1 MKYTLKICGATACR
15 SNDSLAVMDRLKE
28 LLAKRKSEFDAKGI
42 EVEIKEVGCIGLCG
56 KGPLLVV
63 EPGSKLYTQLTKQD
77 VEAIVDSLL
86 NHRTVENLL
95 YERDNERFE
104 KIHDIPF
111 YKYQDRFLLRR
122 CGVIEPLSLKEYIE
136 EGGFKG
142 LKNALEKTPDE
153 VIDLLLKSKLR
164 GRGGAGF
171 PTGLKWKFL
180 KQAKADTKFLIC
192 NADEGDPG
200 AFMDRSILESD
211 PFAVLEGMLI
221 GAYTTGATKGFIY
234 VREEYPL
241 AGERIEKAVQ
251 ILRDNGY
258 LGENIFNR
266 FSFDIKVVR
275 GAGAFVC
282 GEETALIRSIEG
294 KRGQPRTR
302 PPYPAEKGVSG
313 KPTNINNVKTYAS
326 VALILD
332 KGSEWFA
339 GLGTEKSGGTAVL
352 CLSGDL
358 KDTGIV
364 EVRMGTPIR
373 KVIYDIGGG
382 SKKNKNIKA
391 IQIGGP
397 LGSLIPKEFFDVGL
411 DYDSLKELDS
421 IMGSGGLIA
430 LNEDD
435 SILKLVSFFLDFL
448 KSESCGQCTPCREG
462 VVQIKK
468 IIDKIINHE
477 AKPED
482 LDKLNVLCD
491 YVKENSLCG
500 LGQGAPN
507 IVKSSLKF
515 FMKDYDQKISGPII
529 YTITDACIG
538 CHVCALN
545 CPVHAIQGKPKE
557 KHVIDQSK
565 CIHCGKCFEVCKFNA
580 ITKD

>member
-15 SNDSLAVMDRLKE
+15 SNDSLEIMRKLKE
-28 LLAKRKSEFDAKGI
+28 LIAERKQEFESKNIA
-42 EVEIKEVGCIGLCG
+42 VEIKEVGCIGLCG
-56 KGPLLVV
+56 KGPLMVV
-63 EPGSKLYTQLTKQD
+63 EPGSRLYTNLTVKD
-77 VEAIVDSLL
+77 VETIVNSLL
-86 NHRTVENLL
+86 NNRIAENLL
-95 YERDNERFE
+95 YQRGGKTFE
-104 KIHDIPF
+104 TFDEIPY

-136 EGGFKG
+136 HGGFKG
-142 LKNALEKTPDE
+142 LKNALELTPE
-153 VIDLLLKSKLR
+153 QVIEQLLKSKLR

-180 KQAKADTKFLIC
+180 RQAKEDVKFLIC

-200 AFMDRSILESD
+200 AFMDRSLLESD

-221 GAYTTGATKGFIY
+221 GAYATGATKGFVY

-241 AGERIEKAVQ
+241 ASERIQQAIE
-251 ILRDNGY
+251 ILRNNGY
-258 LGENIFNR
+258 LGSNIFNR
-266 FSFDIKVVR
+266 FSFDVRIIR

-294 KRGQPRTR
+294 ERGQPRIR
-302 PPYPAEKGVSG
+302 PPYPAEKGVFG
-313 KPTNINNVKTYAS
+313 KPSNINNVKTYAS
-326 VALILD
+326 VALVFE
-332 KGSEWFA
+332 KGAEWFSKQ
-339 GLGTEKSGGTAVL
+339 GTENSGGTVVL

-358 KDTGIV
+358 EDTGII
-364 EVRMGTPIR
+364 EVKMGTPIR
-373 KVIYDIGGG
+373 QVIYDIGGG
-382 SKKNKNIKA
+382 SKTKKEIKA
-391 IQIGGP
+391 VQIGGP
-397 LGSLIPKEFFDVGL
+397 LGGLVPKEFFDTIL
-411 DYDSLKELDS
+411 DYDSLKEIGSML
-421 IMGSGGLIA
+421 GSGGLIA
-430 LNEDD
+430 LNQDD
-435 SILKLVSFFLDFL
+435 SILKLVSFFMDFL

-462 VVQIKK
+462 IVQIKK
-468 IIDKIINHE
+468 IIDRIINHE

-482 LDKLNVLCD
+482 LDKLDHLCD

-515 FMKDYDQKISGPII
+515 YIKDYDRKISGPII

-545 CPVHAIQGKPKE
+545 CPVHAIQGNPKE
-557 KHVIDQSK
+557 KHTIDQDK

-580 ITKD
+580 IVKD